1 MIIFLVKCNIIV
13 MANCAIPLC
22 GVSRKRKYRGISI
35 FKISKA
41 SCNSEWRSS
50 LVEAIKRTR
59 EVDIFICERH
69 FRTEDIEF
77 TSRLLLYILFI
88 LNE

>member
-1 MIIFLVKCNIIV
+1 
-13 MANCAIPLC
+13 MADCAIPQC
-22 GVSRKRKYRGISI
+22 GVLRKQKYSGISL

-50 LVEAIKRTR
+50 LVEAIKRNR
-59 EVDIFICERH
+59 EVDTTLRKRLKDGDVFICERH

-77 TSRLLLYILFI
+77 TSRLL
-88 LNE
+88 